1 MAQTLGPLKDPVVVS
16 TLCEERVLPA
26 GNSSRCLQWG
36 VPQRPGPLC
45 CMAPFALHL
54 LVRGHLACRSLLQA
68 ESVSGPAPLSVFCS
82 FSSLTSFLGVI
93 HSPGLGPSALD
104 FAACSSLPFS
114 VLLVPSL
121 TSTLPSLPLPGPI
134 PPWVCL
140 AQGRLSEEIEKLRQ
154 EVDQLK
160 GRGGPFVDGI
170 HSRY

>member
-1 MAQTLGPLKDPVVVS
+1 MKTWSSLLHGSICLAFAGAGTPGLQISSPGRVGFWPGPSVSLLLIFQPYFFSLVSSAALAWGPQLWTLQ
-16 TLCEERVLPA
+16 RVL
-26 GNSSRCLQWG
+26 
-36 VPQRPGPLC
+36 LC
-45 CMAPFALHL
+45 PN
-54 LVRGHLACRSLLQA
+54 
-68 ESVSGPAPLSVFCS
+68 
-82 FSSLTSFLGVI
+82 
-93 HSPGLGPSALD
+93 
-104 FAACSSLPFS
+104 S